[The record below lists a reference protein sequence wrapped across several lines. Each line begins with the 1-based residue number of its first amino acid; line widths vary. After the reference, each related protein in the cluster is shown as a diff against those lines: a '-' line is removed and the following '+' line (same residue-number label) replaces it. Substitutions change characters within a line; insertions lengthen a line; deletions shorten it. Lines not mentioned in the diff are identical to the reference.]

1 LIKKVSLLSTAR
13 AVAWSYDGTQ
23 IAVGL
28 GGSATKGRQK
38 LDGAVRHMFFVLMRS
53 IVICSSYAICS
64 GSANHTSSPFFLQ
77 IQFVILNAETLEII
91 FEGRDSRQY
100 ISEMKFSGDGNTLAI
115 GSRDTKIY
123 LYDTKNFG
131 LRAKCEKHN
140 SYITHFDFAMDSNF
154 LQSNCG
160 AFELLFCELLDFIS
174 HFLRV
179 LAL

>member
-1 LIKKVSLLSTAR
+1 
-13 AVAWSYDGTQ
+13 
-23 IAVGL
+23 
-28 GGSATKGRQK
+28 
-38 LDGAVRHMFFVLMRS
+38 MF
-53 IVICSSYAICS
+53 
-64 GSANHTSSPFFLQ
+64 GSANPPPLPPSSPFFLQ
-77 IQFVILNAETLEII
+77 IQFVILNSETLEII

-100 ISEMKFSGDGNTLAI
+100 ISEMKFSGDGHTLAI

-160 AFELLFCELLDFIS
+160 AFELLFCELLDFSS